1 MMQCFPSGR
10 LEYSNEL
17 DVHLLFNLLV
27 RDAMVSL
34 GLVGKIA
41 VRMENSFYSLIPDM
55 VVVEVDG
62 RIVFVIEVK
71 CPEIEE
77 GEVFKSAKVGGQ
89 IWLYLMAMKQHG
101 CERPMGAIMTFNQ
114 ICLVSLED
122 LGAYDHHKTL
132 LQEVESLDHELKI
145 IDTPV
150 APNKPPVSP
159 SSKSQN
165 VTAPLQE
172 DVVHSPVVY
181 YSEVYGGNTV
191 FAALLQGI
199 LVAYLDTST
208 QDIVQNL
215 PTVNHGQ
222 NLGGR
227 LFARIGAYPLDDR
240 SEKKGCGL
248 QFVTTRTELVA
259 NEKEFPPKSTVYYY
273 MLDRLGAGKQ
283 GCCYVA
289 CNSSGRLCCLKL
301 YRPVAP
307 KHVLPAKDWDKQI
320 ERLSQIA
327 KEEERRWEVCYDYK
341 EVRSI
346 MLGDIPALVMPYLHE
361 IGINERQSA
370 LGDVEAHLKNFA
382 SKGFMYNKR
391 DLCWR
396 HVLKDYEG
404 NVFLADLGSLVEG
417 ADDSSVKEQV
427 EELQKCM
434 GNERSGL
441 ECQYRRTNRKAPP
454 AAAAVAAS
462 AAAVPAD
469 DDVEND
475 GADYD
480 EPIALHQD
488 AGMPVADLN
497 KKRYAAGEA
506 TKPPPA
512 KRGK

>member
-122 LGAYDHHKTL
+122 LGVYDHHNNL
-132 LQEVESLDHELKI
+132 LQKVASLDHRMKI
-145 IDTPV
+145 IDARV
-150 APNKPPVSP
+150 ARNKPLVSP
-159 SSKSQN
+159 SRELQYITAANRPRQKS
-165 VTAPLQE
+165 E
-172 DVVHSPVVY
+172 SRDIVHSPKVY

-327 KEEERRWEVCYDYK
+327 KEEEQRWQDIYDNT

-346 MLGDIPALVMPYLHE
+346 MLGRIPALVMPYLHE
-361 IGINERQSA
+361 IGIDERQSA
-370 LGDVEAHLKNFA
+370 LGNFEAHLKEFA
-382 SKGFMYNKR
+382 IKGFRYGKN
-391 DLCWR
+391 DLRWR
-396 HVLKDYEG
+396 HVLKDYKG
-404 NVFLADLGSLVEG
+404 KVFLADLGSLVEG

-427 EELQKCM
+427 FIYTVIPFVDFSHGSL
-434 GNERSGL
+434 GIVVG
-441 ECQYRRTNRKAPP
+441 
-454 AAAAVAAS
+454 
-462 AAAVPAD
+462 
-469 DDVEND
+469 
-475 GADYD
+475 G
-480 EPIALHQD
+480 
-488 AGMPVADLN
+488 
-497 KKRYAAGEA
+497 
-506 TKPPPA
+506 
-512 KRGK
+512 